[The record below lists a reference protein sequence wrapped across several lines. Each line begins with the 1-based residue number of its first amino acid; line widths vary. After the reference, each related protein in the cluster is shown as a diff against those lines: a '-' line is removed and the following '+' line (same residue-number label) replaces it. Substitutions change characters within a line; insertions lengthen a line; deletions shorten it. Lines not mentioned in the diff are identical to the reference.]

1 MKIKTP
7 LFFKNVAVRNNNKG
21 FTLVEMLVAFS
32 IFSIIIGLLPMLI
45 STLSREQPLERR
57 VQRLEWEVFI
67 SQIKKEI
74 RMSQKVT
81 INNQSL
87 LLEKDGS
94 IIIYEKYGTNLRRR
108 VDYKGHEIIL
118 QQVRAFQFQRLLNG
132 VLVQVTDTYGHDY
145 REEIRLILRDV
156 VI

>member
-156 VI
+156 VF

>member
-1 MKIKTP
+1 
-7 LFFKNVAVRNNNKG
+7 
-21 FTLVEMLVAFS
+21 
-32 IFSIIIGLLPMLI
+32 MLI

-156 VI
+156 VF